1 METPAIPPNATGT
14 NKKITSLPTPADID
28 NAFSLTTTNLA
39 SSSLNA
45 TVLAC
50 SDEYFAAAS
59 NLLTPSPP
67 IHRPG
72 TFVHTG
78 AWYDGWETRRHNPE
92 EYDWAV
98 IKLGVGSGIVV
109 GVEIDTAY
117 FVGNYGEAVLVEGT
131 YIDKQNGAEVGDAE
145 VVKPTFTG
153 WTTILPLQP
162 CGASRRQG
170 WLLPQPS
177 DPITHV
183 RVRMY
188 PDGGFSRLRLYG
200 HAVPPPLPVPKAIV
214 ATAGESTTT
223 ELEELSSALMGGLL
237 VSASN
242 QHFTPASN
250 MLLPGRG
257 KHMGDGW
264 ETARS
269 RTPGH
274 VDWAIVKLGLAGTI
288 EKVVVDTK
296 DFRGNFPRAV
306 RVSGF
311 LKKALKEGQDP
322 KVDDEGWVEVVRG
335 DQPCKADL
343 EHVFEGSLLGNEVAG
358 KVFSHAM
365 LTMVPDGG
373 VKRFR
378 VLGRR
383 AV

>member
-1 METPAIPPNATGT
+1 MDIPTSSNPSNTDG
-14 NKKITSLPTPADID
+14 KITPLPTAADID
-28 NAFSLTTTNLA
+28 AVFSSTTTNLA
-39 SSSLNA
+39 STSLNA

-50 SDEYFAAAS
+50 SDEFFAAAS
-59 NLLTPSPP
+59 NLLTPTPP

-72 TFVHTG
+72 VFVHTG
-78 AWYDGWETRRHNPE
+78 AWYDGWETRRHNQQ
-92 EYDWAV
+92 EYDWVV

-109 GVEIDTAY
+109 GVEIDTTY
-117 FVGNYGEAVLVEGT
+117 FVGNYGEGVVVEGAFV
-131 YIDKQNGAEVGDAE
+131 DQENALASD
-145 VVKPTFTG
+145 VVKPAFNG
-153 WTTILPLQP
+153 WTTILPRQP
-162 CGASRRQG
+162 CGPSRRQG
-170 WLLPQPS
+170 WLLPRPS

-183 RVRMY
+183 RLRMY

-200 HAVPPPLPVPKAIV
+200 HAVPPPPPLAPKTGV
-214 ATAGESTTT
+214 TAGEAAAAAT
-223 ELEELSSALMGGLL
+223 EVEELSSALMGGLV

-250 MLLPGRG
+250 ILLPGRG
-257 KHMGDGW
+257 QHMGDGW

-274 VDWAIVKLGLAGTI
+274 VDRAVVRLGLAGSV

-311 LKKALKEGQDP
+311 LKKDVKDGRDP
-322 KVDDEGWVEVVRG
+322 KADDEGWVEVVRG

-343 EHVFEGSLLGNEVAG
+343 EHVFEGELLGNEVGG
-358 KVFSHAM
+358 KVFSHVM

-378 VLGRR
+378 VFGRR
-383 AV
+383 AT